1 MKQNIEFIK
10 KIRRVE
16 IKEAI
21 EDLRAYNKEYEE
33 TKKVAGQL
41 GYPTVESYD
50 YSLVAELVAAQNKVA
65 KLFKTRNDFNV
76 LQEAM

>member
-10 KIRRVE
+10 KVRRTE

-21 EDLRAYNKEYEE
+21 EDLRNYKKEVEE
-33 TKKVAGQL
+33 AKKVAGQL
-41 GYPTVESYD
+41 GYPTLESYD
-50 YSLVAELVAAQNKVA
+50 YALVAEWCAAEEKII

-76 LQEAM
+76 LKVAM